1 MYQQDLDN
9 KKDALKAIYG
19 IGANDAKSAV
29 TSGSVNNN
37 TTPGTTGDN
46 LNILNQYYHSTP
58 LGDVFS
64 L

>member
-19 IGANDAKSAV
+19 IGADGTKSAV
-29 TSGSVNNN
+29 ASGSVNNN
-37 TTPGTTGDN
+37 TTTGTTGGN
-46 LNILNQYYHSTP
+46 LNILNQYYRNAP